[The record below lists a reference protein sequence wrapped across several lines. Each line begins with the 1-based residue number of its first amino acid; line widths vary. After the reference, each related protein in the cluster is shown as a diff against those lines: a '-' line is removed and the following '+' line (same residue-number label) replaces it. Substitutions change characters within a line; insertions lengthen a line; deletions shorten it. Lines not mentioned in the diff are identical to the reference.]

1 MIPDPIV
8 DEIRRYRHEHA
19 AEHGHDL
26 VRIVADLRKKEK
38 KGKHVLLNP
47 GPKLMMKKAS

>member
-8 DEIRRYRHEHA
+8 DEIRQFRQEHA

-26 VRIVADLRKKEK
+26 RRIVADLKKREQATT
-38 KGKHVLLNP
+38 HIVLNP
-47 GPKLMMKKAS
+47 GPKLRLRQAS